1 MAQTAVQKIIQ
12 VATGVIHTHQEAVEP
27 TTKAEEALT
36 QAVNP
41 SVSTTKIKMEIGAT
55 HQRLM
60 DGDSD

>member
-1 MAQTAVQKIIQ
+1 
-12 VATGVIHTHQEAVEP
+12 VEP